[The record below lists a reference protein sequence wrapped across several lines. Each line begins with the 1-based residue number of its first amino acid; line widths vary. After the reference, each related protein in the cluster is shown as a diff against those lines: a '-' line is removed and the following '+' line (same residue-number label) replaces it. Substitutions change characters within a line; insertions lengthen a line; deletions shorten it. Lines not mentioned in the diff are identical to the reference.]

1 MQYRN
6 LSRDGPTVSAI
17 GFGGMVLSPG
27 VYDEVD
33 DAQSRQTLRTGIE
46 NGLTFLDTADIYG
59 DGHNERLLGQ
69 VLQNHRDD
77 IVIATKFGM
86 VLEGEAAGDVSMSR
100 NGTPKHVRESV
111 DGSLDRLGVDQ
122 IDLYYLHRVDPAT
135 PLEDTVQTMAELV
148 DEGKV
153 KHLGLS
159 EVSGD
164 ELRRANEIHPITAVQ
179 SEYSLF
185 HREPERDILQVC
197 RELGVG
203 FVPFSPLGRGL
214 LTGNL
219 DLEVTDGFRQ
229 SLPRFQEGN
238 LERNLELAAQ
248 AKEIAMDVGVSLP
261 QLALAWLLHQGDHIV
276 PIPGTRSADHLKNNL
291 AATDIE
297 LDETTLDRIEDVL
310 PYGAVADS

>member
-6 LSRDGPTVSAI
+6 LGEGGPTVSAI

-33 DAQSRQTLRTGIE
+33 DAQSRRTLQAGIE
-46 NGLTFLDTADIYG
+46 SGLTFLDTADIYG
-59 DGHNERLLGQ
+59 DGHNERLLSQ
-69 VLQNHRDD
+69 VLQDHRDD
-77 IVIATKFGM
+77 LVVATKFGM
-86 VLEGEAAGDVSMSR
+86 VLEGEAAGDVQMSR
-100 NGTPKHVRESV
+100 NGTPEYVRESI
-111 DGSLDRLGVDQ
+111 DASLDRLGVDQ

-135 PLEDTVQTMAELV
+135 PLEETVQAMAELV

-153 KHLGLS
+153 KHIALS

-164 ELRRANEIHPITAVQ
+164 ELRRANDIHPITAVQ

-185 HREPERDILQVC
+185 HRDPERDILPVC

-229 SLPRFQEGN
+229 SLPRFQDEN

-248 AKEIAMDVGVSLP
+248 AKEVATDVGVSLP
-261 QLALAWLLHQGDHIV
+261 QLALSWLLHQGDHVV
-276 PIPGTRSADHLKNNL
+276 PIPGTRSADHLKSNL
-291 AATDIE
+291 AAADIE

>member
-6 LSRDGPTVSAI
+6 LGEGGPTVSAI

-33 DAQSRQTLRTGIE
+33 DGQSRRTLQTGIE
-46 NGLTFLDTADIYG
+46 SGLTFLDTADIYG
-59 DGHNERLLGQ
+59 DGHNERLLSQ
-69 VLQNHRDD
+69 VLQDHRDD
-77 IVIATKFGM
+77 LVVATKFGM
-86 VLEGEAAGDVSMSR
+86 VLEGEAAGNVSMNR
-100 NGTPKHVRESV
+100 NGTPEYVRESI
-111 DGSLDRLGVDQ
+111 DASLDRLGIDQ
-122 IDLYYLHRVDPAT
+122 VDLYYLHRVDPAT
-135 PLEDTVQTMAELV
+135 PLEETVQAMAELV

-153 KHLGLS
+153 KHIGLS

-164 ELRRANEIHPITAVQ
+164 ELRRANDIHPITAVQ

-185 HREPERDILQVC
+185 HRDPERDILPVC

-229 SLPRFQEGN
+229 SLPRFQDEN

-248 AKEIAMDVGVSLP
+248 AKEIATDVGVSLP
-261 QLALAWLLHQGDHIV
+261 QLALSWLLHQGDHVV
-276 PIPGTRSADHLKNNL
+276 PIPGTRSADHLKSNL
-291 AATDIE
+291 AAADIE
-297 LDETTLDRIEDVL
+297 LDKATLDRIEDVL